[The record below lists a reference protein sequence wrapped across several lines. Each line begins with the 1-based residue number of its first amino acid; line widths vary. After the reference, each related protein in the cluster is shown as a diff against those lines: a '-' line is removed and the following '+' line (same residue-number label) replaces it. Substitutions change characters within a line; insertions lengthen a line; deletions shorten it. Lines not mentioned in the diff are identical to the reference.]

1 VGADMEVT
9 VKFYLYQL
17 LAVGII
23 WLGMTFFLDE
33 MADSGKMIYYAVS
46 LWGVILIVLTIKKW
60 FSDRKLKEDN
70 K

>member
-1 VGADMEVT
+1 MEVT
-9 VKFYLYQL
+9 IKFYLYQL

-33 MADSGKMIYYAVS
+33 MADSGKMIYYAVTIW
-46 LWGVILIVLTIKKW
+46 LVLLAIFTIRRW
-60 FSDRKLKEDN
+60 FSERKANNEN

>member
-1 VGADMEVT
+1 MEVT